1 MGKFPI
7 DNAIMIS
14 RMTSL
19 LQRSVLPLA
28 LVMVR
33 PLVTWLLR
41 SGVGYGEFCVALKPV
56 FLERAQDETLRSGVK
71 STDSALSLLSGLHR
85 KDVRELLALQKAVSA
100 GGDAS
105 GSTASTS
112 LSKATPANQIVTR
125 WLALDL
131 AETLPL
137 SGPAPSFEALAR
149 AVSSDTHPRAVL
161 QELVRLGL
169 VQEIEG
175 HVYLQRQAFVPDPQ
189 HDEARQLLAGS
200 VADHIAAG
208 VHNLTANDGHK
219 FMEQSVFADGL
230 SADAAR
236 ELALLANTLWRQN
249 LATMVKAAVPLCE
262 RDEPLG
268 HTHRIRL
275 GMYCWSVDEK
285 SESSEK
291 NETDGGTP
299 T

>member
-1 MGKFPI
+1 MTPRI
-7 DNAIMIS
+7 
-14 RMTSL
+14 TSL
-19 LQRSVLPLA
+19 FQRSVLPLA

-56 FLERAQDETLRSGVK
+56 FLERAQAEQGRSGGK

-85 KDVRELLALQKAVSA
+85 KDVRELLVAQLDAAVQTGSA
-100 GGDAS
+100 A
-105 GSTASTS
+105 APMP

-131 AETLPL
+131 PEALPL

-169 VQEIEG
+169 VQEADG
-175 HVYLQRQAFVPDPQ
+175 QAHLQRQAFVPDPH

-208 VHNLTANDGHK
+208 VHNLTANDGKK

-230 SADAAR
+230 SATSAR
-236 ELALLANTLWRQN
+236 ELELLANTLWRQN

-262 RDEPLG
+262 HDEPLG
-268 HTHRIRL
+268 HSYRIRL

-285 SESSEK
+285 NEK
-291 NETDGGTP
+291 NETNGGTP
-299 T
+299 V